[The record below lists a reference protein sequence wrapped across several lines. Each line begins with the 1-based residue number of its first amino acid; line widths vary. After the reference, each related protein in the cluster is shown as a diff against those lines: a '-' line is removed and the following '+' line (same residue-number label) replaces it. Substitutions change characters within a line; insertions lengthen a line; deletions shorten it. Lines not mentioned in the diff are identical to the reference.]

1 MAIKQQDKEVYPM
14 RLKDHARSAK
24 KRKDFVQEPGLL
36 MVGID
41 VSKAEHDACIGTQ
54 AGILSRKF
62 EFTHSRE
69 GFRFFE
75 TTLRKKI
82 FRHKCKRMLIA
93 MEPSGIYWYALFERL
108 KSSAY
113 GVCLVNCRAVKNNR
127 RTMQHG
133 ESKTDEKHAALRFLQ
148 ANPTSRSI
156 PRNCLTRFLEK

>member
-1 MAIKQQDKEVYPM
+1 M

-41 VSKAEHDACIGTQ
+41 VSKAEHDACAGTQ

-62 EFTHSRE
+62 EFTHSPE

-75 TTLRKKI
+75 TTLQKKI

-93 MEPSGIYWYALFERL
+93 MAPSGI
-108 KSSAY
+108 
-113 GVCLVNCRAVKNNR
+113 
-127 RTMQHG
+127 
-133 ESKTDEKHAALRFLQ
+133 
-148 ANPTSRSI
+148 
-156 PRNCLTRFLEK
+156 